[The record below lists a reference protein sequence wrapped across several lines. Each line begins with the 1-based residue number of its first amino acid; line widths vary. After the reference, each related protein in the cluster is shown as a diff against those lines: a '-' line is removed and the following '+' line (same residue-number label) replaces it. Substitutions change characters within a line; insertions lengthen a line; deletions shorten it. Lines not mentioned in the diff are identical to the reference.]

1 VDRQLAAQV
10 ADRFDLGPDARLE
23 VEAARGEQ
31 GQVRRLVTARGT
43 FALKESFGE
52 LDVPEAEATAAFQAR
67 CHDAGVPCPR
77 PLADVEGRYVAVI
90 EGEPVR
96 VQTWADIH
104 DPDILLDPALVG
116 VTVARLHAVVVPATT
131 PPHWWGTDAVGATEW
146 RALVKA
152 ARGAGAPF
160 SERLAG
166 LLPRLLA
173 AEDLLTPMAGTQ
185 WLHLDLWADNLRG
198 TPQGSA
204 CVIDFD
210 HAGPGDP
217 TRELAMVLFEVARA
231 DPARV
236 DALLTAYEWA
246 GGAGRVTRPEDF
258 GLTIAQLHHIGR
270 YQVLGWL
277 NARDP
282 ESRARAHAG
291 VREFVDDPLTVDV
304 VARLVGWATGKTG

>member
-1 VDRQLAAQV
+1 MDRQLAAQV

-31 GQVRRLVTARGT
+31 GQIRRLLTARGT

-67 CHDAGVPCPR
+67 CHEGGVPCPL
-77 PLADVEGRYVAVI
+77 PLADVDGRYVAVV

-104 DPDILLDPALVG
+104 DPDNLLDPALVG
-116 VTVARLHAVVVPATT
+116 GTVARLHAVVVPATT
-131 PPHWWGTDAVGATEW
+131 PPHWWGTDPVGATEW

-160 SERLAG
+160 AEELAA
-166 LLPRLLA
+166 LVPHLLA
-173 AEDLLTPMAGTQ
+173 AEELLTPMAGHQ

-198 TPQGSA
+198 TPDGSA

-210 HAGPGDP
+210 NAGPGDP
-217 TRELAMVLFEVARA
+217 TRELAMVLFEFARSDA
-231 DPARV
+231 ARTT
-236 DALLTAYEWA
+236 ALVTAYEGA
-246 GGAGRVTRPEDF
+246 GGTGRLTRPEDF

-291 VREFVDDPLTVDV
+291 VREFVDDPLTVEM
-304 VARLVGWATGKTG
+304 AERLVGWAASKTQ